1 MSSPD
6 KNEKSLLKK
15 FPHIHEYLIVIAILL
30 LACIFTYVIPAG
42 EYSRIINAAGKKVVD
57 PNGFHFIKNTPV
69 NPIYMLNLIYRGFV
83 KQAKLIFTMFFIAG
97 GVQMIIDTESIHAL
111 MRVLATKFSKT
122 PRMTIIVMMIA
133 FGIMSVP
140 IQMNYF
146 IPFSTV
152 VLMLCLMMGYD
163 AITAAAV
170 IITSSSFGSSCG
182 MLNISTTAIANE
194 MAGLPLYH
202 GMGFRWV
209 GFVIILVLTIWFVC
223 RYAEKVRISPEKS
236 YCYGIPNIVEPGDPE
251 KLPLM
256 NKNHVLVLMA
266 LTIGVIAL
274 IIGCS
279 NWKWSYEET
288 GVCFLATGIIA
299 SIIGR
304 KNPNQMCVSFV
315 AGCKTI
321 IGACIMI
328 GIARSVAIAMSAG
341 HVLDTVVYYIAGLLG
356 YFPPLLQAPMMF
368 WAHTVINFFVTSGS
382 GQANVTMP
390 VFLPVADLIGMSAET
405 AILALNYGD
414 GLSNYIYP
422 HSSSLMAFLA
432 ACGVGYGT
440 WMKFMGKLFGLW
452 FLFATLFMML
462 AVVVGYQ

>member
-1 MSSPD
+1 MAT
-6 KNEKSLLKK
+6 EKKSFK
-15 FPHIHEYLIVIAILL
+15 FPHIHEYLVVIAMLL
-30 LACIFTYVIPAG
+30 LACILTYVIPAG
-42 EYSRIINAAGKKVVD
+42 EYATITNEAGKAVVD
-57 PNGFHFIKNTPV
+57 PNGFSFIANTPV
-69 NPIYMLNLIYRGFV
+69 SPLLMLNLIFRGFV
-83 KQAKLIFTMFFIAG
+83 KQANLIFTMFFIAG

-111 MRVLATKFSKT
+111 MRVLASRFSKT

-146 IPFSTV
+146 IPFSAV

-163 AITAAAV
+163 AVTAAAV
-170 IITSSSFGSSCG
+170 IITASSFGSTCG

-202 GMGFRWV
+202 GMGFRWI
-209 GFVIILVLTIWFVC
+209 GFVCMIVLTTWGIC
-223 RYAEKVRISPEKS
+223 RYAERVRVNPQAS
-236 YCYGIPNIVEPGDPE
+236 YSYGIPNVIEPGNPE
-251 KLPLM
+251 DLPKLTG
-256 NKNHVLVLMA
+256 NHIICLLILVG
-266 LTIGVIAL
+266 GVVAL

-279 NWKWSYEET
+279 RFGWSYEET
-288 GVCFLATGIIA
+288 GVCFLLTGILSSIA
-299 SIIGR
+299 GR
-304 KNPNQMCVSFV
+304 RNPNKMCASFV

-321 IGACIMI
+321 LGACIMI
-328 GIARSVAIAMSAG
+328 GIARSVALAMDSG
-341 HVLDTVVYYIAGLLG
+341 HILDTVVYYIAQLLG
-356 YFPPLLQAPMMF
+356 KVPPILQAPMMF
-368 WAHTVINFFVTSGS
+368 WAHTIINFFVTSGS

-390 VFLPVADLIGMSAET
+390 IFLPVADLIGMSSET
-405 AILALNYGD
+405 AVLALNYGD

-452 FLFATLFMML
+452 FAFATLFMML

>member
-1 MSSPD
+1 MTE
-6 KNEKSLLKK
+6 EKTAKPEKKFK
-15 FPHIHEYLIVIAILL
+15 FPHIHEYLVVIAMLL

-42 EYSRIINAAGKKVVD
+42 EYSKMVNAVGKKVVD

-69 NPIYMLNLIYRGFV
+69 NPIYMLNMIYQGFV

-97 GVQMIIDTESIHAL
+97 GVQMIIDTEAIHAL
-111 MRVLATKFSKT
+111 MRVLATKYSKT
-122 PRMTIIVMMIA
+122 PRMTIVVMMIA

-146 IPFSTV
+146 IPFSAV

-163 AITAAAV
+163 SVTAAAV
-170 IITSSSFGSSCG
+170 IVTASSFGSSCG

-202 GMGFRWV
+202 GMAFRWI
-209 GFVIILVLTIWFVC
+209 GFVAMIIITTWFIC
-223 RYAEKVRISPEKS
+223 RYAEGVRKDPTKS
-236 YCYGIPNIVEPGDPE
+236 YSYGIPNVIEPGDP
-251 KLPLM
+251 KNLPVM
-256 NKNHVLVLMA
+256 TSKHTAVLIVLA
-266 LTIGVIAL
+266 LGVAAL
-274 IIGCS
+274 IYGCS
-279 NWKWSYEET
+279 YRKWSYEET
-288 GVCFLATGIIA
+288 AVCFLFTGIA
-299 SIIGR
+299 SSIVGK
-304 KNPNQMCVSFV
+304 KNANQMCTSFV
-315 AGCKTI
+315 KGAKTI
-321 IGACIMI
+321 LGACVMI

-341 HVLDTVVYYIAGLLG
+341 KILDTVVYYIAQMLG
-356 YFPPLLQAPMMF
+356 SVPPIIQAPMMF

-390 VFLPVADLIGMSAET
+390 IFLPVADLIGMSAET

-440 WMKFMGKLFGLW
+440 WMKFMGKLFGIW
-452 FLFATLFMML
+452 FLFASLFMML

>member
-1 MSSPD
+1 MS
-6 KNEKSLLKK
+6 EKTKK
-15 FPHIHEYLIVIAILL
+15 GFHIHEYLIVIFMLL
-30 LACIFTYVIPAG
+30 LACVLTYVIPAG
-42 EYSRIINAAGKKVVD
+42 EYSTIINEAGKEVVD
-57 PNGFHFIKNTPV
+57 PNGFHFIENTPV
-69 NPIYMLNLIYRGFV
+69 NPILMLNLIFRGFV

-288 GVCFLATGIIA
+288 GVCFF
-299 SIIGR
+299 SHR
-304 KNPNQMCVSFV
+304 YYCVYHRQEKPKSNVCEFCSWLQNYYWRLHNDWD
-315 AGCKTI
+315 CKISRNSHECWTC
-321 IGACIMI
+321 ARY
-328 GIARSVAIAMSAG
+328 RSVLYSRSFRP
-341 HVLDTVVYYIAGLLG
+341 
-356 YFPPLLQAPMMF
+356 FP
-368 WAHTVINFFVTSGS
+368 T
-382 GQANVTMP
+382 
-390 VFLPVADLIGMSAET
+390 
-405 AILALNYGD
+405 LA
-414 GLSNYIYP
+414 
-422 HSSSLMAFLA
+422 SSSNDVL
-432 ACGVGYGT
+432 GSYR
-440 WMKFMGKLFGLW
+440 
-452 FLFATLFMML
+452 
-462 AVVVGYQ
+462 Y

>member
-1 MSSPD
+1 MAEENNAA
-6 KNEKSLLKK
+6 KKKKS
-15 FPHIHEYLIVIAILL
+15 FPHIHEYLVVIAMLL

-42 EYSRIINAAGKKVVD
+42 EYSTITNQMGKKVID
-57 PNGFHFIKNTPV
+57 PNGFHFIANTPV
-69 NPIYMLNLIYRGFV
+69 NPLYMLNMIYQGFV

-97 GVQMIIDTESIHAL
+97 GVQMIIDTQAVHAL
-111 MRVLATKFSKT
+111 MRILATKYSKT

-133 FGIMSVP
+133 FGAMSVP

-163 AITAAAV
+163 AVTAAAV
-170 IITSSSFGSSCG
+170 IITASSFGSTCG

-202 GMGFRWV
+202 GMGFRWI
-209 GFVIILVLTIWFVC
+209 GFFGLGILTTWFIC
-223 RYAEKVRISPEKS
+223 RYAEMVRLHPEKS
-236 YCYGIPNIVEPGDPE
+236 VAYGIPNVVQPGDP
-251 KLPLM
+251 KDLPM
-256 NKNHVLVLMA
+256 MQKRH
-266 LTIGVIAL
+266 VIAL
-274 IIGCS
+274 LALVAGVAALIVGCS
-279 NWKWSYEET
+279 YYKWSYEET
-288 GVCFLATGIIA
+288 AVCFLFTGIVA
-299 SIIGR
+299 GAVGGL
-304 KNPNQMCVSFV
+304 NANQMCSSFV
-315 AGCKTI
+315 TGSKGI

-341 HVLDTVVYYIAGLLG
+341 HILDTVVYYIAQGLG
-356 YFPPLLQAPMMF
+356 YFHPLIQAPMMF

-390 VFLPVADLIGMSAET
+390 IFLPVANLIGMTPET

-452 FLFATLFMML
+452 FLYASLFMML